1 LVGAL
6 HLTEIRS
13 DLLDAAANTL
23 VGTDVHSKSR
33 LAELP
38 VNQSICHSV
47 LCVDVSPAEYCTFW
61 LGVKLKTLLV
71 ISLSIRVIHVPT
83 VVAWRA
89 VICVRARCPGHP
101 KRCAFR
107 SEGPASLHP
116 ASQPW
121 VAIRNLS
128 AVVVL
133 LLALAYPVEASPR
146 QALIVRHAVAP
157 IVQHLVYGAGLP
169 TVSNC
174 LMPKYLRQGRLFPRG
189 VLLELGINP
198 GILGS
203 VSNVTIVVVWALLHS
218 DIRDW
223 V

>member
-1 LVGAL
+1 M
-6 HLTEIRS
+6 
-13 DLLDAAANTL
+13 LDAAAHAL
-23 VGTDVHSKSR
+23 IGSDVHSESR

-47 LCVDVSPAEYCTFW
+47 LCVNVPPAEYGTFW
-61 LGVKLKTLLV
+61 LGVKLKALFV

-83 VVAWRA
+83 VMAWRA
-89 VICVRARCPGHP
+89 VICVRAWCPGHP

-107 SEGPASLHP
+107 SEWPASLHP
-116 ASQPW
+116 ASQPR
-121 VAIRNLS
+121 VAIGNLS

-146 QALIVRHAVAP
+146 QALIVRHAVAS
-157 IVQHLVYGAGLP
+157 IVQHLVDSAGLP
-169 TVSNC
+169 AVPDCFMSE
-174 LMPKYLRQGRLFPRG
+174 YLRQGRLFPRG

-198 GILGS
+198 GILGP
-203 VSNVTIVVVWALLHS
+203 VSDVTIVVVGALLHS